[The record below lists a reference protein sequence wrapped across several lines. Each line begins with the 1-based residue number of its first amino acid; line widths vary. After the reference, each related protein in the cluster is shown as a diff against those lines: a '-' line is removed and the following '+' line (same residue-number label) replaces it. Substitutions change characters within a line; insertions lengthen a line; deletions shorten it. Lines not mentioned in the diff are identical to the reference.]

1 MVLSLLIIERMVL
14 NTNLLGKDSPVQR
27 KSGWKLGNQ
36 REDGLVMV
44 LMFGEEGEGPRRGV
58 RENYKHPLTGGLCPS
73 SREVTRMF
81 EVRASQTK
89 LCLGRGRSTFIHI
102 FFLWHWTAARWLQ
115 RVLMRLVEGVG
126 LPLPSVQQAAKFW
139 KHRLR

>member
-1 MVLSLLIIERMVL
+1 RMEMVLSLLIIERMVL

-102 FFLWHWTAARWLQ
+102 FFLVALDCCSLVAAGIDEAGGRGGVTTPQ
-115 RVLMRLVEGVG
+115 RATGSKILE
-126 LPLPSVQQAAKFW
+126 
-139 KHRLR
+139 